1 MFGLPLMV
9 RCMPPATRRLPI
21 LVVWQVGLEAMLTG
35 VETMP
40 SLNVIWLDEPP
51 PREPGEQ
58 VMT

>member
-1 MFGLPLMV
+1 M
-9 RCMPPATRRLPI
+9 
-21 LVVWQVGLEAMLTG
+21 LVVWQVGIEAMLTG
-35 VETMP
+35 VETIL